1 MTEKPIKGADSAVNS
16 KPQYRLALNS
26 DLDALVELE
35 ESSFAGD
42 RLTRRNFS
50 WMIRKAH
57 SFFLVA
63 EMGGSLVGY
72 SLVLFHK
79 GTSLARLYSIAI
91 DASCRGLG
99 LARELLRR
107 SEEAA
112 VENDSVY
119 MRLEVHPEN
128 AGAIAL
134 YEKSGYY
141 RFGLFRQ
148 YYGDQ
153 SDALRYEKRV
163 LFDKPEGTSLK
174 VPYYAQTTPFTCGPS
189 CLMMAMRSLDPASPM
204 NRTREL
210 QLWRESTTIFMMS
223 GHGGCGPHGLAL
235 AAHSRDFRVQTFIS
249 HKGPLFLD
257 SVRSE
262 EKKVVLRV
270 VHEDFRRQV
279 QEAGIRVN
287 YETASLQKLEKILKK
302 GGVPM
307 VLVSTYRFGNSKVP
321 HWVVIV
327 GLDDRFVY
335 INDPDADP
343 KYLRTATDNAN
354 LPVLREQFERMS
366 SFGKHRLRACVV
378 LYRGGSAGS
387 KTPK

>member
-1 MTEKPIKGADSAVNS
+1 VTEKPIAGNGSATKS
-16 KPQYRLALNS
+16 KPVYRLAANS
-26 DLDALVELE
+26 DLDALVALE

-57 SFFLVA
+57 SFFLVV
-63 EMGGSLVGY
+63 EMGEIVVGY
-72 SLVLFHK
+72 TLVLFHK

-91 DASCRGLG
+91 AASCRGMG

-112 VENDSVY
+112 IENDSVY
-119 MRLEVHPEN
+119 MRLEVHPGN
-128 AGAIAL
+128 ADAISL
-134 YEKSGYY
+134 YEKAGYY

-163 LFDKPEGTSLK
+163 LFEKPEGISLK

-189 CLMMAMRSLDPASPM
+189 CLMMAMRSLDPASSM

-210 QLWRESTTIFMMS
+210 QMWRESTTIFMMS

-235 AAHSRDFRVQTFIS
+235 AAHNRGFKVQAFIS

-257 SVRSE
+257 GVRSE
-262 EKKVVLRV
+262 LKKAVLRV

-279 QEAGIRVN
+279 QEAGIPVT
-287 YETASLQKLEKILKK
+287 YQAASLQKLERILKK
-302 GGVPM
+302 GGIPM
-307 VLVSTYRFGNSKVP
+307 VLVSTYRFGNNKIP

-366 SFGKHRLRACVV
+366 SFGKNRLRACVV
-378 LYRGGSAGS
+378 LYRSEDTDAGV
-387 KTPK
+387 PV

>member
-1 MTEKPIKGADSAVNS
+1 MQTSVSKDLRTGHTEPV
-16 KPQYRLALNS
+16 YRLANID
-26 DLDALVELE
+26 DLDALVALE
-35 ESSFAGD
+35 DKSFASD
-42 RLTRRNFS
+42 RLARRNFS

-57 SFFLVA
+57 AFFLVV
-63 EMGGSLVGY
+63 EIGGALVGY
-72 SLVLFHK
+72 TLVLFHK
-79 GTSLARLYSIAI
+79 GTSLARLYSIVI
-91 DASCRGLG
+91 DDSCRGLG

-107 SEEAA
+107 SEVAA
-112 VENDSVY
+112 TENDSVY
-119 MRLEVHPEN
+119 LRLEVHPEN
-128 AGAIAL
+128 AGAISL
-134 YEKSGYY
+134 YENAGYY

-163 LFDKPEGTSLK
+163 LFEKPAGISLK

-189 CLMMAMRSLDPASPM
+189 CLMMAMRSLDPESTM
-204 NRTREL
+204 DRTREL

-235 AAHSRDFRVQTFIS
+235 AAHSRGFKVQAFIS

-257 SVRSE
+257 GVRSE
-262 EKKVVLRV
+262 LKKTVLLV

-279 QEAGIRVN
+279 REAGIRVN
-287 YETASLQKLEKILKK
+287 YEVASLQKLERILKK
-302 GGVPM
+302 GGIPM
-307 VLVSTYRFGNSKVP
+307 VLVSTYRFGNNKVP
-321 HWVVIV
+321 HWVVVV

-335 INDPDADP
+335 INDPDVDP

-366 SFGKHRLRACVV
+366 SFGKNKLRACVV
-378 LYRGGSAGS
+378 LYRSEA
-387 KTPK
+387 TDAEVTV